1 MSAHRPAVT
10 EVLRTLLHPGPE
22 SADYGSRSRSEWLD
36 VDWSIHRRRATVR
49 GAEVEYVEMGAE
61 HEDAIVFIHGL
72 GANWQTFLENIPQ
85 FARTHH
91 VLALDLPGFGRSE
104 MPREEISISFYADV
118 VDELCERTGIRQA
131 TIVGNSMGGFVG
143 AEVAIR
149 HPERAE
155 RLVLVSPAILWQE
168 LRRAK
173 PLLSLARIS
182 ELAIGRFLV
191 GQSPPRIVVTRPRL
205 RAAVIAFGG
214 IRYPHLLSREIQQ
227 ELISTVQ
234 RTDGFLPALLAFG
247 DYPVREELPRISCPT
262 LVIWGTDDT
271 LVSVRH
277 ADDLVELIPDS
288 RAEIMERTG
297 HVAMLERPDRFNRL
311 LAEFMAESGDASDRR
326 AVERAR
332 AAEAR
337 A

>member
-1 MSAHRPAVT
+1 MSPRRPDTDVF
-10 EVLRTLLHPGPE
+10 RTLFNPGPN

-36 VDWSIHRRRATVR
+36 TDWSRHRRRATVR
-49 GAEVEYVEMGAE
+49 GAEVEYVEMGTE
-61 HEDAIVFIHGL
+61 HQDAVVFIHGL
-72 GANWQTFLENIPQ
+72 GANWQVFLENIPF

-104 MPREEISISFYADV
+104 MPEEKISISFYAHV
-118 VDELCERTGIRQA
+118 VDAVCEQAGIRQA

-149 HPERAE
+149 HPDRAE
-155 RLVLVSPAILWQE
+155 QLVLVSPAILWQE

-173 PLLSLARIS
+173 PLLSLARVS
-182 ELAIGRFLV
+182 ELALGRFLV
-191 GQSPPRIVVTRPRL
+191 GQRPPRMVVNRPRL
-205 RAAVIAFGG
+205 RAAAIGLGG

-227 ELISTVQ
+227 ELILTVQ
-234 RTDGFLPALLAFG
+234 RTKGFLPALLAFG

-262 LVIWGTDDT
+262 LVIWGSDDT
-271 LVSVRH
+271 MVSVRH
-277 ADDLVELIPDS
+277 ADKLVELIPES

-311 LAEFMAESGDASDRR
+311 LAEFMAESGDASDQR
-326 AVERAR
+326 ALANAR
-332 AAEAR
+332 GQDN
-337 A
+337 